1 MASTVSRTWRRF
13 RYASIR
19 GFQGGALDVDL
30 FEVTPWW
37 VRTLGADGP
46 RRVAC
51 NFQHPVLVYTDA
63 CGDGHISAVL
73 FFDGRTIISHCHV
86 PQWMRS
92 FGIAELELV
101 ATILGLALR
110 AEYSPGGNILLRC
123 DNLGARGVLVRGHS
137 RANYGRGL
145 ASAFWSIAA
154 CAKTH
159 VWVEFARSG
168 LNASDSP
175 SRVCVNC

>member
-1 MASTVSRTWRRF
+1 M
-13 RYASIR
+13 
-19 GFQGGALDVDL
+19 DL

-73 FFDGRTIISHCHV
+73 FFGGRAIISHCHV
-86 PQWMRS
+86 PQWMRT
-92 FGIAELELV
+92 FWIAELELV
-101 ATILGLALR
+101 ATILGLAFC
-110 AEYSPGGNILLRC
+110 AEYAPGRNVLLCC

-137 RANYGRGL
+137 RANYGREI
-145 ASAFWSIAA
+145 SSVFWPIAE
-154 CAKTH
+154 CAKIH
-159 VWVEFARSG
+159 VWI
-168 LNASDSP
+168 
-175 SRVCVNC
+175 